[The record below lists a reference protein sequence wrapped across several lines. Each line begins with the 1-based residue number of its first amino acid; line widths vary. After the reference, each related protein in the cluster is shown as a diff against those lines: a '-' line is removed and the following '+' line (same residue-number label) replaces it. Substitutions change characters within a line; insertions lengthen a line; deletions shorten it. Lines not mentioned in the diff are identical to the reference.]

1 MFLLY
6 SVFKMK
12 RFVSYTTRDGIIN
25 IDILKQIFD
34 KFSNSGEVYIDL
46 LHNRSTF
53 PQLHVIK
60 QLISSDEF
68 IVIKTPKVTESP
80 WCRLE
85 RSLATI
91 MRIKKREVK
100 LQDLL
105 QADFTSVGTQDE
117 VHPKS

>member
-1 MFLLY
+1 
-6 SVFKMK
+6 MK
-12 RFVSYTTRDGIIN
+12 RFVSYTTRDDIIN

-34 KFSNSGEVYIDL
+34 KLSNSGEVYIDL
-46 LHNRSTF
+46 LHNKSNF

-68 IVIKTPKVTESP
+68 IVIKTPNVTESP

-85 RSLATI
+85 MSLATF

-100 LQDLL
+100 VQDLL
-105 QADFTSVGTQDE
+105 QD
-117 VHPKS
+117 